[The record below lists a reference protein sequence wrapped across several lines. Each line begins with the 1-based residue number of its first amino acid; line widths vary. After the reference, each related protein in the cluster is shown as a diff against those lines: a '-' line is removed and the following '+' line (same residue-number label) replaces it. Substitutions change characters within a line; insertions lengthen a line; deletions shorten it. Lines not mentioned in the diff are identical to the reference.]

1 NEIPSKTGF
10 HKIISP
16 YFSKLKFKYSNNTTQ
31 KKKTYLN

>member
-1 NEIPSKTGF
+1 MKYQAKPVFIKS
-10 HKIISP
+10 SP